1 MSSDNPSAWQHR
13 VSVGDVINEAVVT
26 NTTPDPA
33 AYGLVVRT
41 IGGGSGGGPATI
53 ADGADVAEGAT
64 TDAAVTTDTAGTVSS
79 KLRGLVKILGD
90 VWDSVNHL
98 LRVSIQNASIA
109 VTGSLGR
116 TWTLG
121 SSTDSVTAVQSTAA
135 NLNATVTGSV
145 SVSNFPATQPV
156 SGTVTANQGGSPWQV
171 QSNSANIAT
180 SAQLPTALDGSG
192 FLKVH
197 EQGTATVSGTVT
209 SNQGSA
215 PWTQRIQDGTT
226 STLAIVTSANALK
239 VDGSAV
245 TQPVSEATLDAA
257 ISANKVN
264 VNVSSGSVTVTQ
276 SSGANLHADIDN
288 FPASQTV
295 AGTVTGNQGSPNTPA
310 NSWPVEV
317 TDGTNVL
324 GTSTHPVRVDPTGT
338 TTQPISGS
346 VSVSN
351 FPATQPISGSVS
363 VSNFPSPQIVAGSNT
378 PADNV
383 TNPTNAVPDEALLMG
398 WDVTNSVWRRIQVD
412 TATGTLKVDG
422 SGSTQPVSGSVS
434 VANFPATQTVSGSV
448 SVSNFPSPQTVT
460 GSNTPADNV
469 TNPTNTIPAES
480 FLMAWD
486 STNSVWRRVQVDA
499 ATGTLKVDS
508 SGFTQ
513 PISGSVTVTQASGS
527 NLHVDV
533 DSAPSTVVT
542 QSSGANL
549 HVDVDSAPTTT
560 VTGTVT
566 ANAGTGN
573 FTVVQSSGL
582 NLHVDVDN
590 FPATQ
595 AVSGTVTANQG
606 GSPWQVQSN
615 SANLATASQLPSAL
629 DSSGFL
635 QIHEEGTAKVD
646 MIDRA
651 ARLLGVILRQ
661 TGDPFDQDFQFT
673 RHWTEQ
679 CALRLSPHE
688 SSDRAGVW
696 TGPPMSI
703 MEGVR

>member
-13 VSVGDVINEAVVT
+13 VSVGDVTNEAIVT

-41 IGGGSGGGPATI
+41 IGGGSGGGPVTI

-64 TDAAVTTDTAGTVSS
+64 TDAAVTTDTTGTVSS

-98 LRVSIQNASIA
+98 LRVNIQNASIA

-145 SVSNFPATQPV
+145 SVSNFPATQTI
-156 SGTVTANQGGSPWQV
+156 SGTVTANEGGSPWQV
-171 QSNSANIAT
+171 QSNNSNIAT

-197 EQGTATVSGTVT
+197 EQGTAAVSGTVT
-209 SNQGSA
+209 SNQGGA

-226 STLAIVTSANALK
+226 STLAVVTSANALK

-295 AGTVTGNQGSPNTPA
+295 AGTVTSNQGSPNSLA
-310 NSWPVEV
+310 NAWPVEV

-324 GTSTHPVRVDPTGT
+324 GTSTHPVRIDPTGT

-363 VSNFPSPQIVAGSNT
+363 VSNFPSPQTVA
-378 PADNV
+378 
-383 TNPTNAVPDEALLMG
+383 
-398 WDVTNSVWRRIQVD
+398 
-412 TATGTLKVDG
+412 
-422 SGSTQPVSGSVS
+422 
-434 VANFPATQTVSGSV
+434 
-448 SVSNFPSPQTVT
+448 

-486 STNSVWRRVQVDA
+486 STNSVWGRVQVDA

-513 PISGSVTVTQASGS
+513 PVSGTVTAIQASGS

-573 FTVVQSSGL
+573 FTVVQTTGS
-582 NLHVDVDN
+582 NLHADIDN
-590 FPATQ
+590 FPTTYPGQFFTSSQNYITTGTGTIVNMTAGPCNYFTIEVKSLTAVATSWTILLE
-595 AVSGTVTANQG
+595 VSLDGVNFTTLITHTKTIGDGISLGNSTPLAALYFRSHVTALNL
-606 GSPWQVQSN
+606 GS
-615 SANLATASQLPSAL
+615 ATGISVL
-629 DSSGFL
+629 
-635 QIHEEGTAKVD
+635 I
-646 MIDRA
+646 
-651 ARLLGVILRQ
+651 LGM
-661 TGDPFDQDFQFT
+661 
-673 RHWTEQ
+673 
-679 CALRLSPHE
+679 A
-688 SSDRAGVW
+688 
-696 TGPPMSI
+696 
-703 MEGVR
+703 